1 MIAVVVGDQ
10 GVALLHRI
18 QHVIV
23 VDIVEQRSVEA
34 PRRERPVVGILRG
47 ADGQTGGQ
55 ADQRKLHL
63 KKKQKKIRSDECLS
77 RRLPRSYR
85 RRRML
90 PRMAAYRREM
100 IGFTHLV
107 DAEGVMMLRP
117 DGFL

>member
-63 KKKQKKIRSDECLS
+63 KKKTKKNTHRNQKKKSARVSVSLGD
-77 RRLPRSYR
+77 Y
-85 RRRML
+85 
-90 PRMAAYRREM
+90 
-100 IGFTHLV
+100 LV
-107 DAEGVMMLRP
+107 PTDVEGCYLGWQRIVER
-117 DGFL
+117 